1 MFKWDMS
8 NKGSENKIQMNPFTI
23 FSFNKIPL
31 LYTGIQCPTCDY
43 KGMIL
48 TITDRSC
55 KLDCETLIA
64 SLQSSIE

>member
-1 MFKWDMS
+1 
-8 NKGSENKIQMNPFTI
+8 MNPFTT

-55 KLDCETLIA
+55 KLDCGN
-64 SLQSSIE
+64 IECKFTKFYRVVELP